1 MSIKIIS
8 RGWFFPAVPSPP
20 LASEHALIFCPLC
33 KKAGRGDFPH
43 YQNECTYLPDTDR
56 KFIAKARQIVGILDC
71 DESDHEEEP
80 QEYQPAPNWNQPTP
94 SALRIRV
101 RQSPYLDTFYR
112 RNSYVHSF
120 YTVHSFIK
128 F

>member
-1 MSIKIIS
+1 M
-8 RGWFFPAVPSPP
+8 PSPP

-33 KKAGRGDFPH
+33 KKAGRGDFP
-43 YQNECTYLPDTDR
+43 DTDL
-56 KFIAKARQIVGILDC
+56 KFIAKARQIVGFLDC
-71 DESDHEEEP
+71 DESDHEEQP
-80 QEYQPAPNWNQPTP
+80 QEYQPAPTWNQPTH

-112 RNSYVHSF
+112 RNSYVHYF